1 MTNLWFLAALVLAGF
16 QGVDTTRQA
25 SSDEAEAL
33 RAAVAQAVAADN
45 IADPSID
52 HVNERIERWTSVL
65 VMAPRGSVEA
75 TDAEAAVALARR
87 DLQAARSRAF
97 ESGNLDES
105 TRGVFEAKLAAA
117 RDYLAVKEWADAEE
131 NLRYVLDRS
140 PSYPPALSLLDELQR
155 KQRAADSRRLL
166 ILVGVGLAAVV
177 LLGLMVVSMGLR
189 TRDDRRVNAGGGPG
203 AAASRNVVLQIV
215 DGVGKGTVIT
225 IGRERPAFR
234 IGAAAGSER
243 GQDRNDLIISD
254 SARLISRFHCT
265 VSRSGAGYCLVDSST
280 NGTSLNGIAAVR
292 GQQVPLADGD
302 EITIAEVSRLKFQ
315 QP

>member
-1 MTNLWFLAALVLAGF
+1 MTSLWFLAAMVMVGV
-16 QGVDTTRQA
+16 QGVDTSRQA
-25 SSDEAEAL
+25 ATDEAEAL
-33 RAAVAQAVAADN
+33 RAAVAQAIAADN
-45 IADPSID
+45 VADPSID

-75 TDAEAAVALARR
+75 TDAEAAVAVARR

-105 TRGVFEAKLAAA
+105 TRGIFEAKLAAA

-155 KQRAADSRRLL
+155 KQAAADSRRML
-166 ILVGVGLAAVV
+166 IVVGVGLAVV
-177 LLGLMVVSMGLR
+177 LALGILVVTMGLR
-189 TRDDRRVNAGGGPG
+189 ARDDRRVGTSGGSGPP
-203 AAASRNVVLQIV
+203 ASRNVMLQIV
-215 DGVGKGTVIT
+215 EGVGKGTVVT

-234 IGAAAGSER
+234 IGAALGAER
-243 GQDRNDLIISD
+243 GQSRNDLIISD

-265 VSRSGAGYCLVDSST
+265 VERSGAGYCLVDSST
-280 NGTSLNGIAAVR
+280 NGTSLNGVVAAR